1 MTASTV
7 PSLRRRLDRTVI
19 VSVVLALAAVLGVV
33 LIGLGQQRRVAE
45 ATAAV
50 LEEQRIADD
59 IVQGVMRQLVIVA
72 ASSGRR
78 TAAQQAS
85 FDEMGR
91 RVYEGLREYLFRSLS
106 PDERQ
111 LIEAVKA
118 EHALMETAANLAPSL
133 ARRDSAYARAM
144 AEEAAQHALRLVSSL
159 DSFVRLREAELADL
173 VAQQT
178 RALWR
183 FGAGALVALLLVAGT
198 ILAVLARLVRQHVRD
213 PLATLE
219 DAARRLGDGDL
230 SARVPAGADQ
240 EFLAVGERFNQMAS
254 ALATARHDLE
264 TRNAELTDA
273 LAQVHAA
280 QDELLSAERLGAI
293 GRMTAGLAH
302 ELNNPLA
309 SVLGYAELLA
319 SRLDELPASQADPLR
334 EEFVEPIVREAR
346 RSRLLVRSLLQFARQ
361 GENELGP
368 VGLRDA
374 LRIVQELRGFA
385 FTRAGLVLEVR
396 DVPDVTVVAERQN
409 LQGVFLNIINNA
421 LDVLAPRGAGRL
433 VITGRTDG
441 DAVELQFLDDGPG
454 VADPARVFEAFYT
467 TKGVGEGT
475 GLGLALAQR
484 FMESFGGSISARNRP
499 EGGACFTLRL
509 KRSHD
514 APPPSRPLD
523 TPQRATTMPLRAST
537 RRETVLILEDEPH
550 LQRLQEKLLARLAV
564 DVVQCSTVAAAR
576 TVVASQSIS
585 VVVSDV
591 KLPGESGLEFYHWVR
606 REYPELA
613 ERFLFVTGD
622 VGAPELVELAAE
634 RPEAFLHKPFES
646 REYLMRVGRLLPG

>member
-7 PSLRRRLDRTVI
+7 PSLRRRLDRTVMA
-19 VSVVLALAAVLGVV
+19 SVGLALAAVLGVV
-33 LIGLGQQRRVAE
+33 LIGLGQQRRVAT
-45 ATAAV
+45 ATANV
-50 LEEQRIADD
+50 LEEQRIADG
-59 IVQGVMRQLVIVA
+59 IVQGVMRQLVVVA
-72 ASSGRR
+72 ATSGRR
-78 TAAQQAS
+78 TADQQAT
-85 FDEMGR
+85 FDETGR
-91 RVYEGLREYLFRSLS
+91 RVYEGLREYLFRSLT

-144 AEEAAQHALRLVSSL
+144 TEEAAQHALRLVSSL
-159 DSFVRLREAELADL
+159 DAFVRLREAELDDL

-178 RALWR
+178 GALWR
-183 FGAGALVALLLVAGT
+183 FGAGTVIALLVVAGT
-198 ILAVLARLVRQHVRD
+198 ILAVLARVVRQHVRD
-213 PLATLE
+213 PLAVLE
-219 DAARRLGDGDL
+219 DAAQRLAAGDL
-230 SARVPAGADQ
+230 SARVPSGTDQ
-240 EFLAVGERFNQMAS
+240 EFQAVGERFNHMATS
-254 ALATARHDLE
+254 LAAARNELE
-264 TRNAELTDA
+264 TRNTELTAA
-273 LAQVHAA
+273 LDQVHAA

-346 RSRLLVRSLLQFARQ
+346 RSRLLVRSLLQFARR
-361 GENELGP
+361 GEDELGP
-368 VGLRDA
+368 VALRDA
-374 LRIVQELRGFA
+374 LRVVHELRGFA
-385 FTRAGLVLEVR
+385 FAQAGLVLEVR
-396 DVPDVTVVAERQN
+396 EVPDVAVVAERQN

-421 LDVLAPRGAGRL
+421 LDVLAPRGTGRL
-433 VITGRTDG
+433 IVSGRVDG
-441 DAVELQFLDDGPG
+441 DLVELQFIDDGPG
-454 VADPARVFEAFYT
+454 VADPSRVFEAFYT

-484 FMESFGGSISARNRP
+484 FMESFGGSISASNRP
-499 EGGACFTLRL
+499 GGGACFTLRL
-509 KRSHD
+509 RRSPD

-537 RRETVLILEDEPH
+537 RRETVLVLEDEPH

-564 DVVQCSTVAAAR
+564 DVVQCSTVSAAR
-576 TVVASQSIS
+576 SIVASQSID
-585 VVVSDV
+585 VIVSDV
-591 KLPGESGLEFYHWVR
+591 NLPGESGLNFYEWIR
-606 REYPELA
+606 REYPELT

-622 VGAPELVELAAE
+622 VGAPELLELAAE

-646 REYLMRVGRLLPG
+646 REYLLRVGRLLSG